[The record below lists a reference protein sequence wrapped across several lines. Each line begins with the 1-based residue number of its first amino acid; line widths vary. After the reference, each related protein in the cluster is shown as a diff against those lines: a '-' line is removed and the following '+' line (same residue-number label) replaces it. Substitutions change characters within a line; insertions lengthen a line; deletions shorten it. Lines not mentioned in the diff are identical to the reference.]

1 MAITISSPLVE
12 TAWLEEHLA
21 DPALRILDCTV
32 FLRPPANAPEAGR
45 ASWASESGRA
55 GWAERH
61 IPGSGFADLIADLS
75 DTSSRLPFTMPSA
88 SQFTAAMS
96 RLGVG
101 PGTAVV
107 CYDANMSMWAARGW
121 WMLRAFGFDNAAV
134 LNGGWRKWTAEG
146 RPVSSEVI
154 ERPAGN
160 FVAHPRPELIAAKQD
175 VLGAIGDGS
184 ACIVNALSASQAEG
198 RHASPYGRPGRIASS
213 VNVSATDIVDRE
225 THVFLAPEQLRER
238 FSAVGATDAGR
249 VITYCGGGIAACS
262 DALALTLLAH
272 ENVAVY
278 DASLSEWAR
287 DESLPMETGPL
298 AAG

>member
-1 MAITISSPLVE
+1 
-12 TAWLEEHLA
+12 LA
-21 DPALRILDCTV
+21 R
-32 FLRPPANAPEAGR
+32 
-45 ASWASESGRA
+45 
-55 GWAERH
+55 
-61 IPGSGFADLIADLS
+61 
-75 DTSSRLPFTMPSA
+75 
-88 SQFTAAMS
+88 
-96 RLGVG
+96 
-101 PGTAVV
+101 
-107 CYDANMSMWAARGW
+107 
-121 WMLRAFGFDNAAV
+121 
-134 LNGGWRKWTAEG
+134 
-146 RPVSSEVI
+146 
-154 ERPAGN
+154 
-160 FVAHPRPELIAAKQD
+160 PRPELIAAKED
-175 VLGAIGDGS
+175 VLGAIDDGS

-262 DALALTLLAH
+262 DALALTLLGH

-278 DASLSEWAR
+278 DASLSEWAW